1 MDLIINTVKLCKR
14 NLNFWNG
21 DITPNV
27 ENYVDNAE
35 ILNHKKKTKQKIEIL
50 HRHNKYMIRAL
61 MRGEKYGF
69 RLLITSVTQDAFTHA
84 KNKISTHNLCSETLR
99 I

>member
-35 ILNHKKKTKQKIEIL
+35 ILNHKKK
-50 HRHNKYMIRAL
+50 
-61 MRGEKYGF
+61 
-69 RLLITSVTQDAFTHA
+69 
-84 KNKISTHNLCSETLR
+84 KN
-99 I
+99 